1 MSFYAAANGS
11 IQFNSCLDEKTIK
24 AIEKELEKCRFDYYE
39 IFNEKPEN
47 GENGNA
53 EVSVCY
59 ISTDCN
65 YLGDDEVKEILDL
78 ISCIAQIEQGEIE
91 YFGEDS
97 SHWRFIFKSGSW
109 EMQYGTVKYEESGS
123 GNDDKIYTHDEAA
136 KIVDIFEN
144 VLSNAGIIVP
154 SHEDDEKDPDNQA
167 CLYGSVYSNI
177 LDSVENSLADLLK
190 RSRNGADIIPD
201 VFSGDY

>member
-1 MSFYAAANGS
+1 MSYYATGSGS
-11 IQFNSCLDEKTIK
+11 IQFNNRLDEKTIMS
-24 AIEKELEKCRFDYYE
+24 IEEKLDECGMDFYNSYD
-39 IFNEKPEN
+39 KKLKN
-47 GENGNA
+47 G
-53 EVSVCY
+53 
-59 ISTDCN
+59 DCESKVTVIECSNDSN
-65 YLGDDEVKEILDL
+65 YLGDDEVKEILDE
-78 ISCIAQIEQGEIE
+78 IRDVSQIDSGEIE
-91 YFGEDS
+91 YVGEDG
-97 SHWRFIFKSGSW
+97 SHWRFIFKNGEW
-109 EMQYGTVKYEESGS
+109 EMQPGTVKYDESGF

-144 VLSNAGIIVP
+144 VLGNAEIVIP
-154 SHEDDEKDPDNQA
+154 SPEDDERESNNQA